1 MSFDC
6 KENIGKTQCSICER
20 LEDNDNILKCQ
31 CCHSIFS
38 CSSCEESYMIEI
50 NSPSNSIHIC
60 KYCEE
65 VYQELGLEWLK
76 DALSDYDDFASKD
89 IIATLGESNAD
100 SKMY

>member
-1 MSFDC
+1 
-6 KENIGKTQCSICER
+6 
-20 LEDNDNILKCQ
+20 
-31 CCHSIFS
+31 
-38 CSSCEESYMIEI
+38 MIEI

-76 DALSDYDDFASKD
+76 DALSDYDDFTSED